1 MVIGIDASRIEN
13 NDKTGVENYT
23 REVIARLINLD
34 KKNNYILYSRCTLNF
49 GLTDN
54 AINKVLKFPMF
65 WTQIR
70 LAIEMLFKA
79 PDLLFIPSHTVPL
92 IHPKNT
98 VAVIHGLEYEYFPKC
113 YSWRER
119 LKNKIGTYLSA
130 KRAKIII
137 TPSQNTKHDLIRLYK
152 IVAKKIRVVYPGI
165 STVVNWPTRQDGNVP
180 DPYCLFIGRIEHRK
194 NIIRIIKAFEK
205 IKKEKKIPLRLILAG
220 KDGYGSKQIKDCI
233 ANSEFKTEISLTG
246 YISDQEKNVLLKNTS
261 VFIFP
266 TLYEG
271 FGFPILE
278 AMNLG
283 APVITSNIGSASE
296 VAGEGAILVNPRSI
310 DEIAYSVYK
319 VLSDSDLREN
329 LIKKGY
335 ENAKRFN
342 WDECA
347 KKILEILN
355 NKV

>member
-1 MVIGIDASRIEN
+1 MVIGIDASRIEDDN
-13 NDKTGVENYT
+13 KTGVENYT
-23 REVIARLINLD
+23 REVITRLINLD
-34 KKNNYILYSRCTLNF
+34 KKNNYILYSRRTLNF
-49 GLTDN
+49 ESADN
-54 AINKVLKFPMF
+54 VINKVLKFPLF

-70 LAIEMLFKA
+70 LAIEMLFKK
-79 PDLLFIPSHTVPL
+79 PDVLFIPGHTVPL

-98 VAVIHGLEYEYFPKC
+98 VAVIHGLEYEYFPRC
-113 YSWRER
+113 YSRRER

-152 IVAKKIRVVYPGI
+152 IVSKKIRVVYPGI
-165 STVVNWPTRQDGNVP
+165 NNVVNGPPRRDDNIP
-180 DPYCLFIGRIEHRK
+180 NPHCLFVGRIEHRK

-205 IKKEKKIPLRLILAG
+205 IKKEKKIPHRLILAG

-233 ANSEFKTEISLTG
+233 NNSEFEKEINLIG
-246 YISDQEKNVLLKNTS
+246 YISDQEKNVLLKNADI
-261 VFIFP
+261 FIFP

-283 APVITSNIGSASE
+283 APVITSNVGSAPE

-310 DEIAYSVYK
+310 DEIADSVYK

-335 ENAKRFN
+335 ENIKRFN
-342 WDECA
+342 WDECV
-347 KKILEILN
+347 KKILEILIQH
-355 NKV
+355 